1 MAKLAADMLLN
12 EGIALVTNV
21 KTKVLERISRCTNS
35 DIIKSLDT
43 QFLQPRIG
51 FVPDFSQQE
60 FILCNGT
67 KKRILVNF
75 KIIYRM

>member
-1 MAKLAADMLLN
+1 MLLN

-21 KTKVLERISRCTNS
+21 KPKVMERISRCTNS

-60 FILCNGT
+60 LVLIDGS
-67 KKRILVNF
+67 KKKILVFFTFF
-75 KIIYRM
+75 KKSKFLGT